1 LSAHHNSR
9 SLGGDHHGI
18 HGLIDAGDSIEMGFE
33 EPRDRYGAFNQGA
46 GRPVDGKKNCD
57 IAEHAGRF
65 LAKKGL
71 VSTSCNHTRARLR
84 WFDLSHA
91 WQWLHGPESMATA
104 SLTRGGTVPPQFLG
118 SYREK
123 FEGRERGRKAKRL
136 SKTKSGAPVA
146 RRT

>member
-1 LSAHHNSR
+1 MLDVFW
-9 SLGGDHHGI
+9 L
-18 HGLIDAGDSIEMGFE
+18 
-33 EPRDRYGAFNQGA
+33 
-46 GRPVDGKKNCD
+46 KK
-57 IAEHAGRF
+57 AWF
-65 LAKKGL
+65 QPLAII
-71 VSTSCNHTRARLR
+71 RAARLR